1 MFFLSTTKTANV
13 FANVERW
20 SMDCMASYFSF
31 LFVMRYKAIDNCR
44 RFGITT
50 YNEYWKGALS

>member
-1 MFFLSTTKTANV
+1 
-13 FANVERW
+13 
-20 SMDCMASYFSF
+20 MDCMASYFSF